1 MNIRIWSAPYAIP
14 LYVFAFF
21 ASETAFIDYSEL
33 YFDAYMKYS
42 IL

>member
-1 MNIRIWSAPYAIP
+1 MNIRTRSTPYTIP

-21 ASETAFIDYSEL
+21 AFGTAFIDYSEL
-33 YFDAYMKYS
+33 YFDAYMKHS